1 MNRIEQMIQELCPN
15 GIQFVP
21 LAEIAT
27 IKNGRDYK
35 HLEEGPVP
43 VYGSGGILAHV
54 NEPAYVGETVL
65 LPRKGSLSSVFYVD
79 GPVWTVDTCYYTVI
93 DESTILPKFFYYYMV
108 MSRLERLN
116 TAGGVPSLTQRV
128 LNKLLVPVPPIEVQ
142 REIVKIL
149 DLFTELEAELET
161 ELKAELEARRKQY
174 EHYRDQLLTF
184 PENGG
189 VTWVEL
195 GSLGKWYGGSTPSK
209 SEKKYWAQGTIPWVS
224 PKDMGVSHIDRTID
238 FVTMD
243 AMNSARARLIPAGAI
258 LVVTRSSILAKR
270 FPVAIAANEVTINQD
285 LKALVPQGNVDAR
298 YVFHALNAYGR
309 QILLKATKHGGS
321 VNSIEWKRFARF
333 KIPVPNVSEQK
344 KIAAHLDKFD
354 ALVNDL
360 SSGLPAEIE
369 ARRKQYEYYRDK
381 LLTFKELETEAA

>member
-1 MNRIEQMIQELCPN
+1 M
-15 GIQFVP
+15 
-21 LAEIAT
+21 
-27 IKNGRDYK
+27 
-35 HLEEGPVP
+35 
-43 VYGSGGILAHV
+43 
-54 NEPAYVGETVL
+54 
-65 LPRKGSLSSVFYVD
+65 
-79 GPVWTVDTCYYTVI
+79 
-93 DESTILPKFFYYYMV
+93 
-108 MSRLERLN
+108 
-116 TAGGVPSLTQRV
+116 
-128 LNKLLVPVPPIEVQ
+128 
-142 REIVKIL
+142 
-149 DLFTELEAELET
+149 
-161 ELKAELEARRKQY
+161 
-174 EHYRDQLLTF
+174 
-184 PENGG
+184 
-189 VTWVEL
+189 TWVEL

-381 LLTFKELETEAA
+381 LLTFKELQPEAA